1 MPDCGRERRVLGSN
15 FFCRLLSSFSG
26 AMPNATVLPPLRRFG
41 LLIMLAAVSFPWP
54 RSTDAQGTPLPLQ
67 LKALPSGGEATLSA
81 DHQRWVGKI
90 FYGDGNVDVIY
101 ENARLHADHVEYNGE
116 TEVAMARGHVALDYM
131 TQHVEADDAR
141 YELRTGKGTFHRVR
155 ATFALQR
162 RAEPTLL
169 ISPNPLY
176 FEAEE
181 ADRLDENTYHVR
193 NAWMTVCDP
202 DRPTW
207 KFYAPEATVV
217 LQRSVHLENGNFRL
231 FSVPVLYFPYATF
244 PAEKTRTSGFLIP
257 DPGHTSQKGY
267 VLGDAVYWAPLDWV
281 DTTLGGTYYSLRGWS
296 QKGEIRMRPW
306 ENARLQA
313 NYFGVIDRGLEQASG
328 PPVKQGGHEAQL
340 LFTAELPGGWRA
352 VADLDQLT
360 SLTFRLAWFETF
372 SQAVN
377 SEVRNTAFLTKNFD
391 GFSLDFAALSY
402 ENFLSATPATS
413 VTLRTAPEA
422 RFSSVD
428 RPLFERLPFYFSF
441 DAFTGAEHRG
451 DTVTP
456 FETPRFVERS
466 EIAPSVTLPF
476 HWGPWLDAAANFTFR
491 STYYGG
497 QLVNGTYA
505 AQGIFRNTEEV
516 SLDMRLPTLERVWD
530 KGGTKWKHTIEPYVN
545 YNYVTGVNDFGR
557 FVRFDEDETLTD
569 TNEVEYGVT
578 QRLFR
583 RSGNGEAQEFVTWK
597 IAQKYYFDPT
607 FGGALIPGQRNVF
620 QSLDSLTPFA
630 FADEPRRFSPI
641 VSDLTIE
648 PGKHYDTEFILNY
661 DTQRNRMNV
670 IGTLLKLKPY
680 QESFLTVAQ
689 FSTLNLPLNP
699 VTPPPGTCITVA
711 GEPESCFQ
719 QRSNQL
725 RALGGYGDMNRRGW
739 NATFGASY
747 DFTQGAFQNQI
758 AEVSYNGSCCGIGF
772 EYRKF
777 SFGSIRNENQYMGV
791 FRIANLGSLGNLRR
805 QEKIF

>member
-1 MPDCGRERRVLGSN
+1 MQNTSTQQQSAGPPATGQDSQEQANPNRVSP
-15 FFCRLLSSFSG
+15 SAASPG
-26 AMPNATVLPPLRRFG
+26 AAMKAF
-41 LLIMLAAVSFPWP
+41 
-54 RSTDAQGTPLPLQ
+54 QPLQ
-67 LKALPSGGEATLSA
+67 ASGEATLSA
-81 DHQRWVGKI
+81 DHQRWVGRM

-101 ENARLHADHVEYNGE
+101 GETRLHADHVVYDGD
-116 TEVAMARGHVALDYM
+116 TEVATATGHVQLDYL

-141 YELRTGKGTFHRVR
+141 YEVKTGKGSFHHVR
-155 ATFALQR
+155 ARFAVQR
-162 RAEPTLL
+162 RPQPTLL
-169 ISPNPLY
+169 SSPNPIY

-181 ADRLDENTYHVR
+181 AERLDEETYVVKR
-193 NAWMTVCDP
+193 AWMTVCDP
-202 DRPTW
+202 ARPTW
-207 KFYAPEATVV
+207 KMYAPEATIVME
-217 LQRSVHLENGNFRL
+217 RSVHLENGNFRL
-231 FSVPVLYFPYATF
+231 FEIPVLYMPFATF
-244 PAEKTRTSGFLIP
+244 PASRERTSGFLIP

-267 VLGDAVYWAPLDWV
+267 VLGDAFYWAPLDWADV
-281 DTTLGGTYYSLRGWS
+281 TLGGSYYSLRGWA
-296 QKGEIRMRPW
+296 QKGELRMRPW

-313 NYFGVIDRGLEQASG
+313 NYFGVIDRGLEEPGA
-328 PPVKQGGHEAQL
+328 PPLKQGGHETQL
-340 LFTAELPGGWRA
+340 LFTADLPGNWRA

-372 SQAVN
+372 TQAVN

-391 GFSLDFAALSY
+391 GYSVDFAALSY
-402 ENFLSATPATS
+402 ENFLSASPAAS
-413 VTLRTAPEA
+413 VSLRTAPEA

-428 RPLFERLPFYFSF
+428 RPLWDNLPIYFSF

-451 DTVTP
+451 DSLTP
-456 FETPRFVERS
+456 FETPNFVERS
-466 EIAPSVTLPF
+466 EIAPSVTLPV
-476 HWGPWLDAAANFTFR
+476 HLGPWLDVAANFTFR

-497 QLVNGTYA
+497 QMMNGAYDA
-505 AQGIFRNTEEV
+505 EGFFRNTEEMSV
-516 SLDMRLPTLERVWD
+516 DMRLPVLERIFETGD
-530 KGGTKWKHTIEPYVN
+530 TKWKHTIEPYVN

-569 TNEVEYGVT
+569 TNDVEYGIV
-578 QRLFR
+578 QRLFKKTA
-583 RSGNGEAQEFVTWK
+583 SGKAEEFITWK
-597 IAQKYYFDPT
+597 LAQKYYFDPT
-607 FGGALIPGQRNVF
+607 FGGALVPGQRNVF
-620 QSLDSLTPFA
+620 QALDSLTPFA

-680 QESFLTVAQ
+680 KESFLTVAQ
-689 FSTLNLPLNP
+689 FSTLNMPLHP
-699 VTPPPGTCITVA
+699 SAEETGTCLSLTGA
-711 GEPESCFQ
+711 SGGCFQ
-719 QRSNQL
+719 QRANQL
-725 RALGGYGDMNRRGW
+725 RALGGYGDMNRRGF